1 MKDFLTMVKK
11 LYHRNYED
19 SMEAIK
25 EQQIPC
31 AYFYPMEPFEAG
43 NLDAVREWGM
53 NVTTICTWD
62 KNVGEINYPACRVVG
77 LKEFLSD
84 PRKVKIM
91 LLHPQMWLPVI
102 DKVLAPLGVDSISLG
117 HLQDAINRR
126 DFMIDNLP
134 RLYDTYACFGQ
145 EESKK
150 AYLAAVAGNVS
161 WQIRDYHFA
170 PEPQY
175 MLEGFIPQENDIAID
190 GGAYD
195 GGTARLFSSL
205 GAKVYAFEMDKKN
218 YEVCKAKAE
227 QYGFVAENMGLS
239 NVEADAHYNSGGTAS
254 CKLDHGAETAHF
266 ISVDAYVERA
276 NLPRVDYIKLDVE
289 GAERDV
295 LEGAA
300 ASILKWKPKMAIS
313 AYHRPYDLWDLREY
327 VSALCPSYRFEFRHY
342 PIDVTDYWLSEQ
354 DKALLNEY
362 GLGYKIPTSCE
373 TVLYC
378 Y

>member
-1 MKDFLTMVKK
+1 MKDFLTMVK
-11 LYHRNYED
+11 
-19 SMEAIK
+19 I
-25 EQQIPC
+25 
-31 AYFYPMEPFEAG
+31 
-43 NLDAVREWGM
+43 
-53 NVTTICTWD
+53 
-62 KNVGEINYPACRVVG
+62 
-77 LKEFLSD
+77 
-84 PRKVKIM
+84 
-91 LLHPQMWLPVI
+91 
-102 DKVLAPLGVDSISLG
+102 
-117 HLQDAINRR
+117 
-126 DFMIDNLP
+126 
-134 RLYDTYACFGQ
+134 
-145 EESKK
+145 
-150 AYLAAVAGNVS
+150 
-161 WQIRDYHFA
+161 
-170 PEPQY
+170 
-175 MLEGFIPQENDIAID
+175 
-190 GGAYD
+190 
-195 GGTARLFSSL
+195 SSL

-218 YEVCKAKAE
+218 YEVCKSKAE

-239 NVEADAHYNSGGTAS
+239 NVEADAHYNSGGTGS
-254 CKLDHGAETAHF
+254 CKLDHGSEVAYF
-266 ISVDAYVERA
+266 ISIDAYVERA

-342 PIDVTDYWLSEQ
+342 PIDVTDYWLSKQ

>member
-1 MKDFLTMVKK
+1 MVKK
-11 LYHRNYED
+11 LYYRNYED

-31 AYFYPMEPFEAG
+31 AYFYPMEPFASG
-43 NLDAVREWGM
+43 NIDAVREWGM

-62 KNVGEINYPACRVVG
+62 KNVDEINYPACRVVG

-84 PRKVKIM
+84 SREVKIM
-91 LLHPQMWLPVI
+91 LLHTQMWLPVL

-117 HLQDAINRR
+117 YMQDAINRR
-126 DFMIDNLP
+126 DFMIDNLT

-175 MLEGFIPQENDIAID
+175 MLEGFLPQENDIAID

-195 GGTARLFSSL
+195 GGTAKLFSSL

-239 NVEADAHYNSGGTAS
+239 NVEADAHYNSGGTGS
-254 CKLDHGAETAHF
+254 CKLDHGSEVAHF
-266 ISVDAYVERA
+266 ISIDAYVERA

-354 DKALLNEY
+354 DKALLREY

-378 Y
+378 CS

>member
-1 MKDFLTMVKK
+1 MRDFLTMVKK
-11 LYHRNYED
+11 LYYRNYED

-43 NLDAVREWGM
+43 NIDAVREWGM

-62 KNVGEINYPACRVVG
+62 KHLAQIDYPACRVVG
-77 LKEFLSD
+77 LKEFLAD
-84 PRKVKIM
+84 PQGVKVM
-91 LLHPQMWLPVI
+91 LLHTQMWLPVL
-102 DKVLAPLGVDSISLG
+102 DKVLAPIGVDSINLG
-117 HLQDAINRR
+117 HLQDAINIK
-126 DFMIDNLP
+126 DFMFDNLP
-134 RLYDTYACFGQ
+134 RLYETYACLGQ

-161 WQIRDYHFA
+161 WQVRDYHFA

-195 GGTARLFSSL
+195 GGTARLFASL
-205 GAKVYAFEMDKKN
+205 GAKVYAFEMDREN
-218 YEVCKAKAE
+218 YQVCQEKAE
-227 QYGFVAENMGLS
+227 KYGFVVENMGLS
-239 NVEADAHYNSGGTAS
+239 NAESDAHYHRGGTAS
-254 CKLDHGAETAHF
+254 CKLDHGAEVAHF
-266 ISVDAYVERA
+266 ISIDAYVERA
-276 NLPRVDYIKLDVE
+276 ALPRVDYIKLDVE
-289 GAERDV
+289 GAEQEV

-313 AYHRPYDLWDLREY
+313 AYHRPYDLWALREY

-354 DKALLNEY
+354 DKALLREY